1 MTINHASLAIGISF
15 RMGTQKMS
23 NFHETSEST
32 GETERTCIRQFETA
46 MGNELM
52 CMHVCDDVVFSISE
66 EIGLTISEVK
76 EPPPRVSDIKH
87 KTRKGL
93 WEGAIKVEFKG
104 LVDLNALS
112 S

>member
-1 MTINHASLAIGISF
+1 MTAVEDITIG
-15 RMGTQKMS
+15 Q
-23 NFHETSEST
+23 
-32 GETERTCIRQFETA
+32 
-46 MGNELM
+46 
-52 CMHVCDDVVFSISE
+52 
-66 EIGLTISEVK
+66 ISEVK
-76 EPPPRVSDIKH
+76 EPPLRASDIKH